1 MTGGYWMGRE
11 LPVSAIVEEEVE
23 VIGCLLEL
31 DEVDDVIVVDVLP
44 VIDLFLEF

>member
-11 LPVSAIVEEEVE
+11 LPGSAIVEEEVE